1 MSWTDAF
8 LERDEGDPS
17 AGIQLAEMISEN
29 SCKIGDLILTSEDLL
44 FDESLTVKLASAIA
58 GQCPEGGALIDKST
72 YISPLKTGDKVAV
85 MKVKGSDPTDY
96 TSTLYLVLGKMVKL

>member
-8 LERDEGDPS
+8 LERDDGDTS

-44 FDESLTVKLASAIA
+44 FDESLTVKLASTVA
-58 GQCPEGGALIDKST
+58 GQCPEGGALVDKST
-72 YISPLKTGDKVAV
+72 YISPLKAGDKVAV
-85 MKVKGSDPTDY
+85 VKGKGNDPTDY
-96 TSTLYLVLGKMVKL
+96 TSSLYIVLGKRVEI

>member
-8 LERDEGDPS
+8 LEKGEGDTS
-17 AGIQLAEMISEN
+17 ADIQLAEMISEN

-44 FDESLTVKLASAIA
+44 FDESLTVKLASTVA
-58 GQCPEGGALIDKST
+58 GQCPGGGPLIDKSIYT
-72 YISPLKTGDKVAV
+72 SPLKAGDKVAV

-96 TSTLYLVLGKMVKL
+96 TSSLYLVLGKMVKL

>member
-8 LERDEGDPS
+8 LERDDGDTS

-44 FDESLTVKLASAIA
+44 FDESLTVKLASTIA
-58 GQCPEGGALIDKST
+58 GQCPEGGALVDKST
-72 YISPLKTGDKVAV
+72 YISPIKAGDKVAV

-96 TSTLYLVLGKMVKL
+96 TSSLYIVLGKMVKL

>member
-8 LERDEGDPS
+8 LERDDGDTS

-44 FDESLTVKLASAIA
+44 FDESLTVKLTSTIA
-58 GQCPEGGALIDKST
+58 GQCPEGGALVDKST
-72 YISPLKTGDKVAV
+72 YISPLKAGDKVAV

-96 TSTLYLVLGKMVKL
+96 TSSLYIVLGKMVKL

>member
-8 LERDEGDPS
+8 LERDDGDTS

-44 FDESLTVKLASAIA
+44 FDESLTVKLASTVA
-58 GQCPEGGALIDKST
+58 GQCPEGGALVDKST

-85 MKVKGSDPTDY
+85 M
-96 TSTLYLVLGKMVKL
+96 MVK